1 MVCIS
6 RTFMKLIFSI
16 AAIIVLTTTTLAQSG
31 RRVKEV
37 TVPMPAPPVTETVPT
52 PRPAEG
58 PVVTAEKNQDYR
70 CTDDGTLAR
79 VLDADVVTERI
90 LTAKEVDSRVVIT
103 SKPPP
108 SYTKE
113 ARRLGIQGFV
123 TLKVLLSADSKVSR
137 VRIVRGLPAGLTE
150 NAIRSACKI
159 KFKPATKDGQTVSQW
174 VTAEYVFRLA
184 DSSIFGP

>member
-1 MVCIS
+1 
-6 RTFMKLIFSI
+6 MKSILSVIAIFITS
-16 AAIIVLTTTTLAQSG
+16 ATVLAQSG
-31 RRVKEV
+31 RRVREV
-37 TVPMPAPPVTETVPT
+37 AVPLPVPPVTETVPT
-52 PRPAEG
+52 PKPADA

-79 VLDADVVTERI
+79 ILEPDVINERI

-113 ARRLGIQGFV
+113 ARRLGVQGFV
-123 TLKVLLSADSKVSR
+123 TVKVLLSSDSKVSR
-137 VRIVRGLPAGLTE
+137 VRILRGLPAGLTE

-159 KFKPATKDGQTVSQW
+159 KFKPATKGGQAVSQW